1 MYLSLISLI
10 VSVVSLVFSVYVF
23 LKNKL
28 YSNIAV
34 ENQLFENINSA
45 VSAYRENCSGYVI
58 FQNEDDDLSTS
69 FKAKFFSS
77 IDGVLSTYNFACM
90 QYETTAIDSNRFTAL
105 YLSDIKSFLKEDKFR
120 EMFEDSDKYTYLK
133 KFIASH

>member
-1 MYLSLISLI
+1 M
-10 VSVVSLVFSVYVF
+10 
-23 LKNKL
+23 N
-28 YSNIAV
+28 
-34 ENQLFENINSA
+34 
-45 VSAYRENCSGYVI
+45 G
-58 FQNEDDDLSTS
+58 
-69 FKAKFFSS
+69 
-77 IDGVLSTYNFACM
+77 GNFACM